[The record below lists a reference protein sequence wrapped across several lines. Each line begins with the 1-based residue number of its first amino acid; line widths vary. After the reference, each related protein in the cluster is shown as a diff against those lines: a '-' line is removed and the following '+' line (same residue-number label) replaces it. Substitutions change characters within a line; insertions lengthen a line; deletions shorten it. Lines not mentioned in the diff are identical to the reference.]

1 MLVLWKSGLI
11 LVAWCSTSM
20 MLFWEIFSLLLM
32 GNEFLVVGWLGL
44 SWLVSNGRMR
54 FNLMVGRKSKLL
66 RRFKAI
72 LSMRVDKMMYEA

>member
-1 MLVLWKSGLI
+1 MLVVWKSGLI

-32 GNEFLVVGWLGL
+32 GDGFLVVGSLGL
-44 SWLVSNGRMR
+44 SWLVSDGRMR
-54 FNLMVGRKSKLL
+54 FNFMVRRKSKLL

-72 LSMRVDKMMYEA
+72 LSMGADKLMYVA